1 MSKHVV
7 QANFY
12 NALYNSW
19 RLFRMFYADAND
31 PYRQQGIPYQ
41 PYSGQNAQMMPQ
53 QNNMAASS
61 SRNRA
66 IPTYPAAARPK
77 QTRPVTP
84 RKSRNETL
92 AFVHECKKWLVAG
105 SIVTF
110 GLLGGLVAGHA
121 VGTTSN
127 QATPANN
134 SPSTSPSTS
143 GGNGG
148 FFKQQPGQQQQ
159 QGGGGYGF
167 GNNNPSQPPVSGSH
181 SS

>member
-1 MSKHVV
+1 
-7 QANFY
+7 
-12 NALYNSW
+12 
-19 RLFRMFYADAND
+19 MFYPDAND
-31 PYRQQGIPYQ
+31 PYRQQAIPYQ
-41 PYSGQNAQMMPQ
+41 PYGGQNAQTMPQ
-53 QNNMAASS
+53 QNNVAASTS
-61 SRNRA
+61 TSRA
-66 IPTYPAAARPK
+66 VPPYPAQARPK
-77 QTRPVTP
+77 QARPVTP
-84 RKSRNETL
+84 RKSKAETL

-105 SIVTF
+105 SIIAF

-134 SPSTSPSTS
+134 TPSTSPSTN

-148 FFKQQPGQQQQ
+148 FFNQQPGQQQ

-181 SS
+181 TS

>member
-1 MSKHVV
+1 M
-7 QANFY
+7 
-12 NALYNSW
+12 L
-19 RLFRMFYADAND
+19 YADAND
-31 PYRQQGIPYQ
+31 PYRQPAVPYQ
-41 PYSGQNAQMMPQ
+41 PYGGQNAQMMPQ
-53 QNNMAASS
+53 QNNIGVSTS
-61 SRNRA
+61 TTRGV
-66 IPTYPAAARPK
+66 PPYPAQARPR
-77 QTRPVTP
+77 QARPVTP
-84 RKSRNETL
+84 RKSKAETL

-134 SPSTSPSTS
+134 TPAPSPSTN

-148 FFKQQPGQQQQ
+148 FFNQQPGQQQQ

-181 SS
+181 TS

>member
-1 MSKHVV
+1 
-7 QANFY
+7 
-12 NALYNSW
+12 
-19 RLFRMFYADAND
+19 MFYQDAND
-31 PYRQQGIPYQ
+31 PYKQQTVPYQTYRQQTVPYKS
-41 PYSGQNAQMMPQ
+41 YSGQNPQMMPQ
-53 QNNMAASS
+53 QNNMAALTSTNQVVPS
-61 SRNRA
+61 Y
-66 IPTYPAAARPK
+66 PTQARPSQAK
-77 QTRPVTP
+77 PVKP
-84 RKSRNETL
+84 RKSKAEAL

-134 SPSTSPSTS
+134 TPSTSPSTNGGN

-148 FFKQQPGQQQQ
+148 FFNQQPGQQQQPQ

-167 GNNNPSQPPVSGSH
+167 GNNNNPSQPPVSGSH
-181 SS
+181 TS